1 MEKKT
6 IKQLKKGDYFRLV
19 DKEHAPL
26 WVRGQF
32 VRNDKLNRYSCFRY
46 DDINHEKFFNGETEV
61 FVEQ

>member
-6 IKQLKKGDYFRLV
+6 IKQLKKGTYFRLV
-19 DKEHAPL
+19 DKENAPL

-46 DDINHEKFFNGETEV
+46 DDVNYEKFFNGETEV
-61 FVEQ
+61 FVE